1 MTSGATSAL
10 LARIGRDGD
19 GDGDGTTA
27 RFAARGLVRELAR
40 GGHASTSASAVLRE
54 LCSGNVHAQAQDE
67 LARGIVDVVRER
79 SVSASECVAELT
91 SGTASARTSANVRAL
106 TRAIVDVC
114 CSDFVDDEL
123 IRQCANGNGH
133 PMTRALKAHRD
144 SGAGLL
150 EALSNKLTSGTMRD
164 FDVMRTF
171 IAKALLEYPAP
182 VPRSSFPGLLH
193 AKLMGVASGCGEN
206 SNAVLQLCAKLLR
219 VYRTPTSE
227 SRAWVASIAAD
238 VIDTIEC
245 RIYDR
250 DDESGRDLVPLVAEG
265 LSRQIRS
272 AAHDGDSSL
281 SFIGALKRLSEL
293 GDISVCA
300 ELIPCLSQ
308 MQSADDAVSLLALVA
323 PHFPTGGAARSLSS
337 MHASSTLTL
346 LKDSGAR
353 LALSLGTPRCK
364 MESGTSECRDER
376 LKNGFKT
383 QERFVSEVL
392 SMSWDAN
399 STNKALHSCLARDSS
414 NSLALEFACLA
425 HPRCSTR
432 EDAAKALGRK
442 LGSKLKLANGSSN
455 ITAILIRL
463 KAECERLP
471 DSQNARSIL
480 SILYALASGASDFMA
495 VPAILRAVSPLLSV
509 KEGEK
514 SSDPKLHALALR
526 LLAEMWIHNREL
538 GPRLR
543 GALEEAS
550 ISQEQ
555 VVVVG
560 SAAAVRAAAKS
571 HPFRAAELVIP
582 IQNSLKSNFPMAQ
595 ALALETIDTMCS
607 QDALDFYPALKVVVK
622 HIPDVP
628 DHPLVAAKWLRFV
641 QNGGQDSALFPEA
654 AGMLVEK
661 IWEALNSRK
670 EASVRLEAWNALSRY
685 DPEFLA
691 ELQSPTVSTIASAAL
706 SENCGDSF
714 NSAVQALRTVAKY
727 EANLL
732 SRTALLTRESQQ
744 TSHPPPSD
752 PLIYKVTQT
761 VPRKLLDSQPCAGA
775 HILLFRPL
783 KNKSEFERTM
793 DVKKEKRSRAEA
805 YRNEFKRAVK
815 RMSWGSW
822 WHGSIAAQTWA
833 RFARRWFDA
842 EMSTRNVDNG
852 LEELRA
858 EVRASIGTTAIEAL
872 QEVSTPDELQNVALF
887 LAAPALVG
895 EGSDS
900 FDLLLSIVEQKESV
914 IGAEKGLYTALG
926 AIAGTLPNSSD
937 SLRPNRVADV
947 IIARMCDS
955 RADSASTMGVAAEA
969 LGIICHGL
977 CANGFDV
984 SSSWRA
990 DFVRRICGFLCEAL
1004 SVLGASNS
1012 LCESRQFQFYAY
1024 NILPPNGDVSDA
1036 VIGCTNALCRSLCA
1050 LDVLDDDN
1058 SRRYTFQVIQ
1068 VLTDACSL
1076 GSFSESVALPIAIK
1090 SILTHNHTIES
1101 ETVAMKSLMV
1111 VKESGMPMMCSVAG
1125 AVLGVMLDH
1134 GCAVPMNISL
1144 DIIAKISTVVRN
1156 DSATCSDRSM
1166 AILSLSGVLGVTW
1179 DAADS
1184 GVMGCAPNGNEGA
1197 EFTVPLFWGGEKA
1210 KTEAKNVLK
1219 TLESFA
1225 HAPDTMIPRVLRDV
1239 SAWTLARISDKV
1251 AQTAVM
1257 VGSTANDSKSM
1268 VSKDTAIGCMMHS
1281 VLEVSNNRPSGAE
1294 IRAVAMALD
1303 VFQDLPRLPSAGWS
1317 NALQRWWRVALSNS
1331 DEFGLEKELL
1341 QKACIKMCYSHP
1353 DSLIGR
1359 RTLESLAGLSETE
1372 FLHLSSETQHLVLQ
1386 SIPFACALGT
1396 DSKQD
1401 IIRQFVRMALRTDTP
1416 KDCVL
1421 SLWKGLK
1428 MISEGAVASAAVEA
1442 LTPLLNL
1449 DEMDM
1454 LSHVSTCVKDF
1465 HSAALRNEVLKLL
1478 PLDIKPVVC
1487 AYLFQNGQV
1496 TSETLTSLSTWPKST
1511 RVLTLKATAGIL
1523 QTSSSAL
1530 RAQMLHETIG
1540 LTHDDTIPCMAVLA
1554 AAWGPTAS
1562 LLVLASVEQCV
1573 LALPFTLPHLLRS
1586 ELTGM
1591 IDAIASGLLKNLK
1604 GKYSSIVADTLIE
1617 LRQDVTAA
1625 SFGQMVDAFDY

>member
-1 MTSGATSAL
+1 MTSSATSAL

-40 GGHASTSASAVLRE
+40 GGHASTSARAVLRE
-54 LCSGNVHAQAQDE
+54 LCSGNAHAQAQDE
-67 LARGIVDVVRER
+67 LARGIVDVVRGR
-79 SVSASECVAELT
+79 SVSASECAAELT

-123 IRQCANGNGH
+123 MRQCANGNGH

-150 EALSNKLTSGTMRD
+150 EAVSNKLTSGTVRD
-164 FDVMRTF
+164 FDVMRAF
-171 IAKALLEYPAP
+171 ISRALLEHPAP

-193 AKLMGVASGCGEN
+193 ARLMGVASGCGEN
-206 SNAVLQLCAKLLR
+206 SSIVLQLCAKLLGA
-219 VYRTPTSE
+219 YRTPTSE
-227 SRAWVASIAAD
+227 SRAWVASISAD

-250 DDESGRDLVPLVAEG
+250 EDESARELVPFVAEG

-272 AAHDGDSSL
+272 AARDRDSSL
-281 SFIGALKRLSEL
+281 SFIGALKRLSAL
-293 GDISVCA
+293 GDISLCA

-308 MQSADDAVSLLALVA
+308 MQSADDVVALLALVA
-323 PHFPTGGAARSLSS
+323 PHFPTSGAARSLSS
-337 MHASSTLTL
+337 MHASSTMTL
-346 LKDSGAR
+346 LTDSGAR
-353 LALSLGTPRCK
+353 LALSLGTPRSE
-364 MESGTSECRDER
+364 METNTSHWRDGR
-376 LKNGFKT
+376 PMNGFKT
-383 QERFVSEVL
+383 RERFISDVL
-392 SMSWDAN
+392 STSWDAN
-399 STNKALHSCLARDSS
+399 STNEALHSCIARDSS

-442 LGSKLKLANGSSN
+442 LGSKLKLANGTSN

-463 KAECERLP
+463 KAECERSP
-471 DSQNARSIL
+471 DSQIARSIL

-495 VPAILRAVSPLLSV
+495 VPAILRAISPLLSV

-514 SSDPKLHALALR
+514 SPDPQLHALALR

-550 ISQEQ
+550 ISQEE

-582 IQNSLKSNFPMAQ
+582 IQNCLKSNFPVAQ
-595 ALALETIDTMCS
+595 ALALETIDIMCS

-622 HIPDVP
+622 HISTVP
-628 DHPLVAAKWLRFV
+628 EHPLVAAKWLRFV
-641 QNGGQDSALFPEA
+641 QNGGQDCASFPEA
-654 AGMLVEK
+654 AGTLVEK
-661 IWEALNSRK
+661 IWEVLDSRK
-670 EASVRLEAWNALSRY
+670 EAGVRVEAWNALSRY

-691 ELQSPTVSTIASAAL
+691 ELQSPTVSMIATAAL
-706 SENCGDSF
+706 SEDCGDSF
-714 NSAVQALRTVAKY
+714 NSAVQALRIVAKY

-732 SRTALLTRESQQ
+732 SRTALLARESRQ

-775 HILLFRPL
+775 HVLLFRPP

-793 DVKKEKRSRAEA
+793 DMKREKRIRTEA
-805 YRNEFKRAVK
+805 YRNEFKREVK
-815 RMSWGSW
+815 RMAWGSW
-822 WHGSIAAQTWA
+822 WHGSVAIQTWA

-842 EMSTRNVDNG
+842 EMSTRDADIE

-858 EVRASIGTTAIEAL
+858 EVRASIGATAIEAL
-872 QEVSTPDELQNVALF
+872 QDVSTPDELQNVVLF
-887 LAAPALVG
+887 LAAPVLVG

-900 FDLLLSIVEQKESV
+900 IDLLLSIVEKKESV

-926 AIAGTLPNSSD
+926 AIAGILPNTSD

-955 RADSASTMGVAAEA
+955 RLDSASTMGVAAEA
-969 LGIICHGL
+969 LGMICHDL
-977 CANGFDV
+977 CANRHHV
-984 SSSWRA
+984 SLSWRA
-990 DFVRRICGFLCEAL
+990 DLVRRICGFLCEAL
-1004 SVLGASNS
+1004 SVLGASNA
-1012 LCESRQFQFYAY
+1012 LCELRQFQSYAY
-1024 NILPPNGDVSDA
+1024 NISPPNGDVSDA

-1050 LDVLDDDN
+1050 LDVLDDEN
-1058 SRRYTFQVIQ
+1058 CKRYTFQVIQ

-1076 GSFSESVALPIAIK
+1076 GNFSESIALPIAIR

-1101 ETVAMKSLMV
+1101 ETIALKALITT
-1111 VKESGMPMMCSVAG
+1111 KESNAPMMCSVAG

-1144 DIIAKISTVVRN
+1144 DIITKISTMVQN
-1156 DSATCSDRSM
+1156 DSTTSSDRST

-1179 DAADS
+1179 DATES
-1184 GVMGCAPNGNEGA
+1184 GVMSCAPNGNEGT

-1210 KTEAKNVLK
+1210 KIEAKNVLK
-1219 TLESFA
+1219 TLESIA
-1225 HAPDTMIPRVLRDV
+1225 HAPDTMMPRVLRDL
-1239 SAWTLARISDKV
+1239 SAWTLARVSDKV

-1257 VGSTANDSKSM
+1257 VGSRASDSKSA

-1281 VLEVSNNRPSGAE
+1281 VLEVSNNRPSEAE

-1317 NALQRWWRVALSNS
+1317 NALQRWWRVALSSS
-1331 DEFGLEKELL
+1331 DEFGLVKELL
-1341 QKACIKMCYSHP
+1341 QRACIRMCYHHP

-1359 RTLESLAGLSETE
+1359 GLLESLAGLSETE
-1372 FLHLSSETQHLVLQ
+1372 FLHLSSETQQLVLQ
-1386 SIPFACALGT
+1386 SIPFACALGMDNRRDT
-1396 DSKQD
+1396 
-1401 IIRQFVRMALRTDTP
+1401 IRQFVRMAQQTNTP
-1416 KDCVL
+1416 KDCVV
-1421 SLWKGLK
+1421 SVWKGLK

-1449 DEMDM
+1449 DETDM
-1454 LSHVSTCVKDF
+1454 LSQVSACVRDL
-1465 HSAALRNEVLKLL
+1465 HSTAVRNEILKLL

-1487 AYLFQNGQV
+1487 AHLFQKGQV
-1496 TSETLTSLSTWPKST
+1496 TSETLTSLATWPKST

-1540 LTHDDTIPCMAVLA
+1540 LAHDDAIPCMAVLA
-1554 AAWGPTAS
+1554 TAWGPAAS
-1562 LLVLASVEQCV
+1562 LLALASVEQCV

-1591 IDAIASGLLKNLK
+1591 IDAVASGLLKNLK
-1604 GKYSSIVADTLIE
+1604 GQYSSIVADTLLE

-1625 SFGQMVDAFDY
+1625 SFGQMVDVLDY